1 MYNLI
6 HHAVVLEGVAAIATF
21 LSSILWIVSFVIHA
35 GIFPQ
40 SIEAVKAKGTALVD
54 SLFTYSDL
62 WHSRRS
68 SAQQRLL
75 TAPGDALVTAAA
87 VCYLGPLV
95 PAAREH
101 LFSDWLQVCD
111 GTSRDTKERL
121 LSLSSMV
128 LDDARNKTSVDD
140 NCAGNKNGPTVEWIN
155 LPSKSI
161 ILWPCKTHLR
171 RKHESKAWGPHR
183 SLIV

>member
-6 HHAVVLEGVAAIATF
+6 HHAVVLEGVAAVATF
-21 LSSILWIVSFVIHA
+21 LSSTLWVVSFVIHA

-40 SIEAVKAKGTALVD
+40 SIEAVKAKGAALVD

-62 WHSRRS
+62 WQSRRS

-87 VCYLGPLV
+87 VCYLGPLA

-101 LFSDWLQVCD
+101 LLSDWLQVCD
-111 GTSRDTKERL
+111 GTSRDSKKRL

-128 LDDARNKTSVDD
+128 LYDARNNASVDD
-140 NCAGNKNGPTVEWIN
+140 NCTGNKNGPTVE
-155 LPSKSI
+155 
-161 ILWPCKTHLR
+161 
-171 RKHESKAWGPHR
+171 
-183 SLIV
+183 

>member
-6 HHAVVLEGVAAIATF
+6 HHAVVLEGVAAVATF
-21 LSSILWIVSFVIHA
+21 LSSTLWVVSFVIHA

-40 SIEAVKAKGTALVD
+40 SIEAVKAKGAALVE

-62 WHSRRS
+62 WQSRRS

-87 VCYLGPLV
+87 VCYLGPLA

-101 LFSDWLQVCD
+101 LLSDWLQVCD
-111 GTSRDTKERL
+111 GTSRDSKKRL

-128 LDDARNKTSVDD
+128 LYDARNNASVDD
-140 NCAGNKNGPTVEWIN
+140 NCTGNKNGPTVE
-155 LPSKSI
+155 
-161 ILWPCKTHLR
+161 
-171 RKHESKAWGPHR
+171 
-183 SLIV
+183 

>member
-1 MYNLI
+1 MFNIQPNVI
-6 HHAVVLEGVAAIATF
+6 HHAVVLVGVAAVATF
-21 LSSILWIVSFVIHA
+21 MSSSLWIVSFV
-35 GIFPQ
+35 IFPQ
-40 SIEAVKAKGTALVD
+40 SIEAVKSKGAALVD
-54 SLFTYSDL
+54 SLLTYSDL

-87 VCYLGPLV
+87 VCYLGPLA

-111 GTSRDTKERL
+111 GTSRDNKERL

-128 LDDARNKTSVDD
+128 LDDARNKASVDD
-140 NCAGNKNGPTVEWIN
+140 NCKGNNNGYTVEWIN
-155 LPSKSI
+155 
-161 ILWPCKTHLR
+161 
-171 RKHESKAWGPHR
+171 
-183 SLIV
+183 